1 MKPGRIKRIYE
12 KTAAMLAAILVF
24 QTGAAPVWGA
34 EPQVTVDETVY
45 GNLDAYGGLTEISVV
60 KALTPNGVLSF
71 TDRGE
76 YTGLVNMSNHTEPE
90 EGEGQ
95 VTWDLTDAGNR
106 FYYQGMLDA
115 SSAQLPWTFDVSYKL
130 NGRPA
135 KAEELAG
142 ADGLVEIHVKAEPN
156 ENADPYYQNNMIL
169 AVMIPADME
178 NCYSVDAPGS
188 QTQSVGGQTCAVFTA
203 LPGENGDFTARIG
216 SECYESTGVLILMIP
231 GTMDALNHIKD
242 IKEVKDTWRD
252 AGTQMYDS
260 MDAMLGAV
268 ESMRDGVNTL
278 QSSLLAM
285 ERARETV
292 SGNRSAIE
300 QQNDASIEALSAVA
314 KQSSAMVPYFQTA
327 RDSARDIQQNLTDL
341 VGTLGRMQTPLQDL
355 DEDLDHV
362 QRGLSRTEDVL
373 PGLESSL
380 MDVITLD
387 TQLQAQEAAILM
399 TLVGFSE
406 TSMEGDID
414 RDAEEYADDQ
424 AMAYADAVLEA
435 MGIGP
440 EEESYESQHDAIYQ
454 QAFASFKSGYRENA
468 MEQLNQAAGQL
479 ENPTDSL
486 MGKADALETLASHS
500 NALRRSA
507 ETLLRGLDHSTDEIR
522 DLMAYSDTLIDDVKN
537 MKNTMDLYYPS
548 VQAALT
554 DSEELVNRTTN
565 LLNQTVAS
573 MTIIQNTL
581 KASGDDL
588 DQGTREMI
596 AGSLDILEKGLDVL
610 DATGEIRQ
618 SSGVM
623 KTTLDHELD
632 KFEEENRFLEMDPE
646 AKKVSFTSA
655 ENPEPE
661 SLQIILRT
669 DEISMDDP
677 SAEIPDAETAE
688 ESTSPFQRMW
698 NVLVRMWNA
707 IVEIFRDR

>member
-95 VTWDLTDAGNR
+95 VTWDLTDAGSR

-135 KAEELAG
+135 KAEDLAG

-203 LPGENGDFTARIG
+203 LPGETGDFTARIG

-242 IKEVKDTWRD
+242 IKEMKDTWRD

-314 KQSSAMVPYFQTA
+314 KQSSAMVPYFQAA

-618 SSGVM
+618 SSG
-623 KTTLDHELD
+623 
-632 KFEEENRFLEMDPE
+632 
-646 AKKVSFTSA
+646 
-655 ENPEPE
+655 
-661 SLQIILRT
+661 
-669 DEISMDDP
+669 
-677 SAEIPDAETAE
+677 
-688 ESTSPFQRMW
+688 
-698 NVLVRMWNA
+698 
-707 IVEIFRDR
+707 